1 MRASDN
7 RCLPSRCRVLL
18 EVEIPRL
25 QPWGTVNENDYV
37 VICDGDK
44 YIDGFTGNTRP
55 GTVVVTIK
63 TRKD

>member
-1 MRASDN
+1 M
-7 RCLPSRCRVLL
+7 PGTRVTCTDIDTGDT
-18 EVEIPRL
+18 ETRVI
-25 QPWGTVNENDYV
+25 ENDCV

-44 YIDGFTGNTRP
+44 YIDGFTVNTRP

>member
-1 MRASDN
+1 M
-7 RCLPSRCRVLL
+7 LL

-44 YIDGFTGNTRP
+44 YIDGFTVNTRP

>member
-1 MRASDN
+1 M
-7 RCLPSRCRVLL
+7 LL

-44 YIDGFTGNTRP
+44 YIDGLAVNTQP
-55 GTVVVTIK
+55 GTDVVTIK